1 MPSVEILVVDDDAAL
16 RTSVGRMLRGI
27 GHVVR
32 EAADGAEALRSVR
45 AAPPD
50 LIITDI
56 MMPDSDGIELIGAV
70 REIHPTVRIIAISG
84 RAAFGDLDLLNLASM
99 IGADVTLTKP
109 MSPDE
114 LLEAVAK
121 LTAG

>member
-16 RTSVGRMLRGI
+16 RTAISRALRGV

-32 EAADGAEALRSVR
+32 EAANGAEALRSVR
-45 AAPPD
+45 TAPPD

-70 REIHPTVRIIAISG
+70 RNIHPAVRIIAISG

-99 IGADVTLTKP
+99 IGADATLTKP

-114 LLEAVAK
+114 LLETVAK
-121 LTAG
+121 LTDG

>member
-1 MPSVEILVVDDDAAL
+1 MPSVEILVVDDDEAL
-16 RTSVGRMLRGI
+16 RTSVSRMLRGI

-32 EAADGAEALRSVR
+32 EAVDGADALRSVR
-45 AAPPD
+45 IAPPD

-70 REIHPTVRIIAISG
+70 KTIHPAVRIIAISG
-84 RAAFGDLDLLNLASM
+84 RAAFGDLDLLNLAGM

-114 LLEAVAK
+114 LLEAVAR